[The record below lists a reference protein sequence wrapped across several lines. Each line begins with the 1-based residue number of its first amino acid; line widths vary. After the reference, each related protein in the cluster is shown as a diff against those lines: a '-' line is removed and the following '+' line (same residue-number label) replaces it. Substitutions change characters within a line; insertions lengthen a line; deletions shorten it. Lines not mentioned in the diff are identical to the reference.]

1 MKHVF
6 LMTSYMSCE
15 AGEMICHDQ
24 DEPEALEL
32 SEITA
37 IAVWDALNARTGLK
51 PYINVAFADV
61 SEWLQEALDSKG
73 YMYLAIAFRSYPPNY
88 HNACEHDTSRDGE
101 YINMTIGTQKDA
113 DFITE
118 ALATDPSWDQNQL
131 LGV

>member
-37 IAVWDALNARTGLK
+37 LAVWNALNSRAELK
-51 PYINVAFADV
+51 PYLNVTFGEV
-61 SEWLQEALDSKG
+61 SEWLQEALDTED
-73 YMYLAIAFRSYPPNY
+73 YLYISVAFISYPPNY

-101 YINMTIGTQKDA
+101 YIKMTLGTPDDA

-118 ALATDPSWDQNQL
+118 ALATDPSWDQSQL